1 MERPYCCGKHFAFL
15 EGWQRESA
23 LYTMLAGKLPLP
35 DVLEKCPGVLMLEY
49 CPFVTML
56 DVLERQEKTGPERG
70 IVLAGGASRRMG
82 QSKAELPLLGRSL
95 LEWQVEKFRAM
106 GIADILLS
114 GENCPAGV

>member
-1 MERPYCCGKHFAFL
+1 
-15 EGWQRESA
+15 
-23 LYTMLAGKLPLP
+23 
-35 DVLEKCPGVLMLEY
+35 MLEY